1 MANKFG
7 FNSVQT
13 QLNLGTSQDSGGL
26 QDQFELLNKKVI
38 YARVV
43 DIILNDQHPEFVN
56 LGGWSGLGTIFY
68 NEVEGASTTTKSVN
82 TALPLLPYLKNY
94 PLVNE
99 LVVLLQLPSKKV
111 NEQSNVTQYYYLNPI
126 SIWNSQHINAF
137 PNVDTTQNA
146 QNTERKSYT
155 AIEEGQTRK
164 STSEE
169 VNYDYNS
176 PLVGGT
182 FEERSNISPLLPFAG
197 DIITEGRW
205 GNSIRLGSTAKVTS
219 GTFVNNWSNNG
230 SNGDPITIIRNG
242 QPIADEE
249 QNGWVPIVENINE
262 DQSSIY
268 LTSHQTIPLN
278 ASIGSN
284 PSIKNEP
291 PETISSYSGSQV
303 ILNSDRLIF
312 NTKADSML
320 ISSQQHI
327 SITANKTVGILSTEG
342 DIVLQTN
349 KNNVRLGDPNA
360 NQSVILGDKFLDE
373 FTNVLLKLQILC
385 QTLTTEPLVFV
396 SSGTAAAAQTQISL
410 MLNNMNKFKSDIV
423 KTV

>member
-13 QLNLGTSQDSGGL
+13 QLNIDNNTGLGQE
-26 QDQFELLNKKVI
+26 QFDLLNKKVI

-43 DIILNDQHPEFVN
+43 DIILNDQHPNFKA
-56 LGGWSGLGTIFY
+56 LGGWSSLGTIYF
-68 NEVEGASTTTKSVN
+68 NEIENATTTAISN
-82 TALPLLPYLKNY
+82 LTALPLLPYNKNY

-99 LVVLLQLPSKKV
+99 LVLLFLLPSKQIFT
-111 NEQSNVTQYYYLNPI
+111 QSNNTQYYYLNPI
-126 SIWNSQHINAF
+126 SIWNNQHLNAF
-137 PNVDTTQNA
+137 PNVNTTQTI
-146 QNTERKSYT
+146 QSTENKSYQ

-164 STSEE
+164 STEE
-169 VNYDYNS
+169 EINYDYNS

-182 FEERSNISPLLPFAG
+182 FEEKSNISPLLPFAG

-219 GTFVNNWSNNG
+219 GTFTNNWSNNG
-230 SNGDPITIIRNG
+230 NNGDPITIIRNG
-242 QPIADEE
+242 QPQLDEE
-249 QNGWVPIVENINE
+249 QNGWTPIVENIND

-268 LTSHQTIPLN
+268 LTSNQTIPLSSTITGN
-278 ASIGSN
+278 SSITN
-284 PSIKNEP
+284 DP
-291 PETISSYSGSQV
+291 PEAIGSYSGSQV

-312 NTKADSML
+312 NTKADSVIL
-320 ISSQQHI
+320 NSQQHI
-327 SITANKTVGILSTEG
+327 SIGANKTIGILSKEG

-373 FTNVLLKLQILC
+373 FSNVLQKLQILC
-385 QTLTTEPLVFV
+385 TTLTAEPLVFV
-396 SSGTAAAAQTQISL
+396 SSGTAASAQTQISL
-410 MLNNMNKFKSDIV
+410 MLSNMNKFKSDIV
-423 KTV
+423 KTI

>member
-43 DIILNDQHPEFVN
+43 DIVLNDQHPEFGN

-182 FEERSNISPLLPFAG
+182 FEERSNISPLLPFA
-197 DIITEGRW
+197 
-205 GNSIRLGSTAKVTS
+205 
-219 GTFVNNWSNNG
+219 
-230 SNGDPITIIRNG
+230 
-242 QPIADEE
+242 
-249 QNGWVPIVENINE
+249 
-262 DQSSIY
+262 
-268 LTSHQTIPLN
+268 
-278 ASIGSN
+278 
-284 PSIKNEP
+284 
-291 PETISSYSGSQV
+291 
-303 ILNSDRLIF
+303 
-312 NTKADSML
+312 
-320 ISSQQHI
+320 
-327 SITANKTVGILSTEG
+327 
-342 DIVLQTN
+342 
-349 KNNVRLGDPNA
+349 
-360 NQSVILGDKFLDE
+360 
-373 FTNVLLKLQILC
+373 
-385 QTLTTEPLVFV
+385 
-396 SSGTAAAAQTQISL
+396 
-410 MLNNMNKFKSDIV
+410 
-423 KTV
+423 